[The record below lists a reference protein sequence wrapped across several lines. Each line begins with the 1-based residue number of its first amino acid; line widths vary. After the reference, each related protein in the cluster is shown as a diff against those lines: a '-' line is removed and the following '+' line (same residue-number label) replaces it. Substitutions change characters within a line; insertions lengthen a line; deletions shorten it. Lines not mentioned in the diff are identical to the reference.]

1 MTRGGGG
8 GEEGAGTAISG
19 SGERVRSVIVAPRTA
34 GDPRRASVEAVIRA
48 TWGAYAG
55 LVAVAA
61 SATVATGAACSF
73 GVDVPAL
80 SECIDREC
88 DPSPLD
94 GAVTLDAQAQ
104 ADAAPDGPGID
115 SALVCPEGRG
125 PRMVRITA
133 EPVFCIDESEVTNDQ
148 YLAFVSSK
156 AVPDPSRLATTCR
169 SRTDFTPKGAWPPQ
183 PGRGTSPV
191 AFVDF
196 CDAQAFCVWSG
207 KTLCGARE
215 GGPLD
220 VALMNRAPFDPW
232 FVACGGDQTVYP
244 YGNVYGAKT
253 CNGQEQGVGVST
265 PVMSLG
271 SCRSGVNGPFDMS
284 GNLWEWTDTC
294 ERDVDLV
301 TDRCFAR
308 GGAFNAPSGELECKS
323 RRASTRGETDPT
335 IGFRCCAR

>member
-1 MTRGGGG
+1 METV
-8 GEEGAGTAISG
+8 T
-19 SGERVRSVIVAPRTA
+19 
-34 GDPRRASVEAVIRA
+34 RA
-48 TWGAYAG
+48 TWPAFSG
-55 LVAVAA
+55 LVLVPAAAVTL
-61 SATVATGAACSF
+61 ATVTLAACSF

-88 DPSPLD
+88 DPAPLD
-94 GAVTLDAQAQ
+94 GAVTPEADVVATPDAP
-104 ADAAPDGPGID
+104 AAD

-125 PRMVRITA
+125 PRMIRIAT

-148 YLAFVSSK
+148 YVAFLASK
-156 AVPDPSRLATTCR
+156 EIPMPARLAATCR
-169 SRTDFTPKGAWPPQ
+169 ARTDFTPKGAWPPQ

-196 CDAQAFCVWSG
+196 CDAQAFCAWSG
-207 KTLCGARE
+207 KALCGARE

-220 VALMNRAPFDPW
+220 VALRNRAPFDTW
-232 FVACGGDQTVYP
+232 FVACGGDRGAYP
-244 YGNVYGAKT
+244 YGNVYDPRI

-265 PVMSLG
+265 PVTSLA
-271 SCRSGVNGPFDMS
+271 SCRAGANGPFDMS

-294 ERDVDLV
+294 EGDVDLV

-308 GGAFNAPSGELECKS
+308 GGAFNAPSGELTCAS
-323 RRASTRGETDPT
+323 FRASSRGETDPT